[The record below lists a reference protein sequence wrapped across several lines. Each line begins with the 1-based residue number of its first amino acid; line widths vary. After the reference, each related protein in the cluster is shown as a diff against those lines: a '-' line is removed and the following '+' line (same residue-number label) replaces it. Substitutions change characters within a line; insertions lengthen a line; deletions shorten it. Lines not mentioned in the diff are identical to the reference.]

1 MSTPKRQ
8 RIQATPSSSQRKM
21 KQSSLLSFFQKK
33 EPTTSKPAETKLK
46 EESKPLSFTT
56 ESSANKPAFDH
67 VDRLKQSQNTDVSP
81 DSSFLNDSRNASSP
95 IKDSTTSNTTIDLPD
110 VSLSRKA
117 AVDGHASAVSS
128 SKQAIKFKEEDDEE
142 EEDFINVSSSQRKRK
157 KINYNESSEEDDG
170 DDEFETSFS
179 GSTKRK
185 RSKLVVAPANDSDED
200 EYVPDSKSVKLEE
213 EEEQNYV
220 RDVEKSESSGED
232 DDLDILALEKK
243 VATKKMQS
251 ASSSLMNRLKK
262 SPVKAKPKSSSQK
275 SRSQSS
281 NSVKSSNREKSNS
294 NSPQGTQ
301 DSRYNWLTKGPRKDA
316 NKNPVDH
323 PDFDPRTIYIPQ
335 SAWDSFTDFEKQ
347 YWNIKKNL
355 MDCIV
360 FFKKGKFYELYENDA
375 LLANHM
381 FDLKLA
387 GNGGRAGMQLAGIP
401 EMSFDYWTNQFL
413 QNGYKVAKVDQAES
427 LLAKEMREKQEKTPK
442 TSAKS
447 IVQRELK
454 YVLTRGTLTDET
466 MLQSDLPTYCLS
478 IKQQDNSFGISFVDT
493 ATGELFL
500 VQIDETGPN
509 DYSKLDTVLSQVRAH
524 EVVMERNNLSSA
536 VLKLVKYNSAPGCI
550 YNYLRKDDEFYDV
563 DKTIH
568 ELNTKYTKIPEV
580 IARDFIEN
588 FENHVA
594 LNAFGGLLSYLQ
606 FLKLDKNIIDMDKA
620 SNYDEFMSSSSSNQ
634 KYMVLDGITLQNL
647 EIFANTFDGSD
658 QGTFFKLINRA
669 TTGMGKRMIRKWV
682 MLPLFQKPEIE
693 DRLDSVDQ
701 LIDDFEIR
709 ELVENYL
716 AKLSDLERLCA
727 RVHSNNLK
735 FKEFNNKVLPG
746 FENILEFIQK
756 IKKFEL
762 KGSMKEYVARI
773 PETLLDEKLKEWAN
787 AYDRNNILGDDQEYS
802 IKLYPGVDKEYDQS
816 LNNIN
821 ECAGKLS
828 NELNSY
834 KSLLKT
840 TKLQFKD
847 SGKELYTI
855 EVPIEACKRVP
866 GTWTQLGANKSFKR
880 YYSPEVASL
889 AQEMAEYKEAHKI
902 LETNLTE
909 RLYLRFAEN
918 MNDVWTPTV
927 ELIASVD
934 CLLSLCKTS
943 ESIGIPSCRPQ
954 FVDSDFSFLQF
965 KSLRHPYFNM
975 GSSSTT
981 EFIPNDVELGLD
993 ETNKIT
999 LLTGANAAGK
1009 STVLRMTCIATIM
1022 AQIGC
1027 YVPCEYAKLTP
1038 VDRIMTRL
1046 GANDNIMQGKSTFL
1060 VELSETKKI
1069 LDLATDK
1076 SLLVID
1082 ELGRGGSSSDG
1093 FAIAESVLYH
1103 CSTHIQNLG
1112 FFATHYGEGLYLNFA
1127 QHPQIR
1133 PMKMAI
1139 LCDEENKNVTFLY
1152 KLVDGLS
1159 EGSFGMHVANMCG
1172 IPKEIVDNAIVAAD
1186 ELEHTSKVLKMLK
1199 NGRTDQKNEAT
1210 SADSSTLIPLGV
1222 QTDFVR
1228 IMEYGINNLHGCG
1241 EGVKVYNEQNKK
1253 LAIKNIFEMIEGLSK

>member
-1 MSTPKRQ
+1 
-8 RIQATPSSSQRKM
+8 M
-21 KQSSLLSFFQKK
+21 KQSSLLSFFKKK
-33 EPTTSKPAETKLK
+33 EPTTSKPEEVKVK
-46 EESKPLSFTT
+46 EESKPLTFSTDG
-56 ESSANKPAFDH
+56 SASKGAFDH
-67 VDRLKQSQNTDVSP
+67 AAQLKQSQKTEVSP
-81 DSSFLNDSRNASSP
+81 DSSFLNNSKDASSP

-110 VSLSRKA
+110 IPFNGKST
-117 AVDGHASAVSS
+117 VDGHASAVSS
-128 SKQAIKFKEEDDEE
+128 QKKASKIKKEEAGDDDDDDDDEE
-142 EEDFINVSSSQRKRK
+142 DVINAFSSQRKRK
-157 KINYNESSEEDDG
+157 KLNYNESSGEDDG
-170 DDEFETSFS
+170 DDDFETSFS
-179 GSTKRK
+179 ESTKRK
-185 RSKLVVAPANDSDED
+185 RSKLVLTPKNESDED
-200 EYVPDSKSVKLEE
+200 EYVPDEQSVKQEDA
-213 EEEQNYV
+213 EEQNYT
-220 RDVEKSESSGED
+220 RTIEKSDSSGED

-251 ASSSLMNRLKK
+251 ASSSLMSRLKK
-262 SPVKAKPKSSSQK
+262 SPVKSKPKSK
-275 SRSQSS
+275 S
-281 NSVKSSNREKSNS
+281 KSSKSNKEPNHES
-294 NSPQGTQ
+294 SSSPQGTQ

-316 NKNPVDH
+316 NKNPLDH

-335 SAWDSFTDFEKQ
+335 SAWDSFTEFEKQ

-427 LLAKEMREKQEKTPK
+427 LLAKGMREKQEKTPK

-454 YVLTRGTLTDET
+454 YVLTRGTLTDEA

-493 ATGELFL
+493 STGELYI
-500 VQIDETGPN
+500 VQVDETGSN
-509 DYSKLDTVLSQVRAH
+509 DYSKLDTILSQVRAH

-563 DKTIH
+563 DKTVH
-568 ELNTKYTKIPEV
+568 ELNTKYTKVPEI
-580 IARDFIEN
+580 IAKDFIED
-588 FENHVA
+588 FEKHVA

-606 FLKLDKNIIDMDKA
+606 FLKLDKNIIEMDKVT
-620 SNYDEFMSSSSSNQ
+620 NYDQFICSSTSNQ

-773 PETLLDEKLKEWAN
+773 PEILLNEKLNEWAN
-787 AYDRNNILGDDQEYS
+787 AYDRNNILGDEQEYS
-802 IKLYPGVDKEYDQS
+802 IKLYPGVDQEYDQS

-821 ECAGKLS
+821 DCAGKLS

-840 TKLQFKD
+840 SKLQFKD

-866 GTWTQLGANKSFKR
+866 GSWTQLGANKSFKR
-880 YYSPEVASL
+880 YYSPKVATL

-909 RLYLRFAEN
+909 RLYSKFAEN
-918 MNDVWTPTV
+918 LNDVWGPTV
-927 ELIASVD
+927 ELIASID

-954 FVDSDFSFLQF
+954 FVDSDYSFMQF

-981 EFIPNDVELGLD
+981 EFIPNDVELGLED
-993 ETNKIT
+993 NNKIT

-1009 STVLRMTCIATIM
+1009 STVLRMTCIAAIM

-1038 VDRIMTRL
+1038 IDRIMTRL

-1103 CSTHIQNLG
+1103 CATHVQNLG

-1199 NGRTDQKNEAT
+1199 NGRTKQGSEGTNV
-1210 SADSSTLIPLGV
+1210 DSSTLVPLGV

-1228 IMEYGINNLHGCG
+1228 IIEYGINNLHGCG

-1253 LAIKNIFEMIEGLSK
+1253 LAVKNIFKMIEGLSK